1 MYSEVYSVTLAG
13 LDACIVKVETDAGDG
28 LPSFEMSGCLA
39 AQGYRGKGTS
49 ESCS

>member
-28 LPSFEMSGCLA
+28 LPSFEMSGWHRLQR
-39 AQGYRGKGTS
+39 QGN
-49 ESCS
+49 E

>member
-39 AQGYRGKGTS
+39 AQVTEAR
-49 ESCS
+49 ERV